1 MIVSQEMANER
12 EKERQHQGQ
21 LPQQP
26 IYQLRAQQPI
36 YQLKAPPNI
45 DAKSPHYAL
54 EARSMSEEE
63 KDNRAKAIVK
73 HARRVHQSYV

>member
-21 LPQQP
+21 LP
-26 IYQLRAQQPI
+26 QQPI

>member
-1 MIVSQEMANER
+1 MIASQEMANER
-12 EKERQHQGQ
+12 EKEQQLQGQ

-26 IYQLRAQQPI
+26 T

-45 DAKSPHYAL
+45 DAKSPPHAL
-54 EARSMSEEE
+54 EVRSMSEEE

-73 HARRVHQSYV
+73 HARRVHQSYVTQLSSIN